1 MSCNTEQDD
10 AGVEP
15 TVHEQYYFDK
25 LPSLR
30 KWVAEKAE
38 EPVRNVVTVLSA
50 KASRNAGM
58 IGWCTVCEVI
68 CDRHSEEES

>member
-38 EPVRNVVTVLSA
+38 EPVRNVVIVLSA
-50 KASRNAGM
+50 KAQEMLA
-58 IGWCTVCEVI
+58 
-68 CDRHSEEES
+68 